1 LTPRKRWGDPK
12 EWLTANANKIRH
24 KMPIARIPRQH
35 TVAADDIRESGN
47 EGKSW
52 LNATPKLAVWIME
65 ATMTLETTPT
75 ELVEAAGT
83 PFANRGLGPHDGT
96 PVV

>member
-1 LTPRKRWGDPK
+1 
-12 EWLTANANKIRH
+12 
-24 KMPIARIPRQH
+24 
-35 TVAADDIRESGN
+35 
-47 EGKSW
+47 
-52 LNATPKLAVWIME
+52 
-65 ATMTLETTPT
+65 MTLETTPT